1 MSCTPHNS
9 THLSNTHD
17 SSEYS
22 KSRVLL
28 RRAWNTTYKKSL
40 GSRKLGI
47 TPFRAVMNAGDL
59 LSRKYYTCGGSNQ
72 APQSRP
78 GVKGIRSKLG
88 SIHSLC
94 DGTNVPAAYCNSKF
108 VYDSSDYVTYVRHRA
123 ENRNY
128 NDSSFGGNNN
138 SAAQSALR
146 SIMSR

>member
-1 MSCTPHNS
+1 MSCSRNS
-9 THLSNTHD
+9 THLSNLHD

-28 RRAWNTTYKKSL
+28 RRAWNTTYTRDL
-40 GSRKLGI
+40 GTNKLAA

-59 LSRKYYTCGGSNQ
+59 LGRKYYSCGGSNQ

-94 DGTNVPAAYCNSKF
+94 DNTNVPAAYCNSKF

-128 NDSSFGGNNN
+128 GDTSFGGNDH

-146 SIMSR
+146 SVMGR